1 MYLMSSK
8 LMSLLLQMCLKYPKI
23 SIQEEQQYQDP
34 NLMLYLHLAQL
45 PYTVHLQSMF
55 QPLYLIIAWLSQYG
69 AEA

>member
-1 MYLMSSK
+1 MSSK
-8 LMSLLLQMCLKYPKI
+8 LMSLLLQMCLEYPQI

-34 NLMLYLHLAQL
+34 ELMLYLHLAQL